1 MRKTCL
7 FFLCITV
14 CCGACSVLPEDPQQ
28 ADFVLLTGCHF
39 YTPCGQPR
47 ISAKLPEKDGY
58 YLLYVLDDS
67 LQIKD
72 CMSLPQDDSLQVDFE
87 KDFLLAA
94 VVRETGQEWRFQLK
108 NMQIVDSIL
117 FVHLDVHPYT
127 EKVDAKPGYIWKING
142 EAVKLIKLSV
152 DPDNYA
158 WVHGPA
164 WNETP
169 VKLRQLRGTVE

>member
-1 MRKTCL
+1 MRKACQ
-7 FFLCITV
+7 FFLCITF
-14 CCGACSVLPEDPQQ
+14 CCGACSVLPEDPRQ
-28 ADFVLLTGCHF
+28 ADFVRLTGCRF

-72 CMSLPQDDSLQVDFE
+72 CMSLPQQDSLQVDF
-87 KDFLLAA
+87 KRDFLLAA
-94 VVRETGQEWRFQLK
+94 VVRETAQEWRFQLK
-108 NMQIVDSIL
+108 NMQIVDSML
-117 FVHLDVHPYT
+117 YVQLDVHPYT
-127 EKVDAKPGYIWKING
+127 KENDARPGYVWKING
-142 EAVKLIKLSV
+142 EAIRLIKLSV

-164 WNETP
+164 WNKAQAE
-169 VKLRQLRGTVE
+169 

>member
-1 MRKTCL
+1 MMGKACQ
-7 FFLCITV
+7 FFLCIAI
-14 CCGACSVLPEDPQQ
+14 CCGACSVLPEDLRQ
-28 ADFVLLTGCHF
+28 ADFVLLRDCQF

-58 YLLYVLDDS
+58 FLLYVLDDS

-72 CMSLPQDDSLQVDFE
+72 CMSLPRQDSLPVDFE
-87 KDFLLAA
+87 RDFLLAA

-108 NMQIVDSIL
+108 NMQIADSIL
-117 FVHLDVHPYT
+117 YVQLDVRPDT
-127 EKVDAKPGYIWKING
+127 DAPPGYVWKING
-142 EAVKLIKLSV
+142 KAVRLIKLSV

-164 WNETP
+164 WDKAP
-169 VKLRQLRGTVE
+169 VE